1 MSASSHNQGHAPAGH
16 SHGHGDGHHGQT
28 HPHVSK
34 KDYNRGFILSV
45 ILTAIPFGLVMSGV
59 IQDSATTAMIVMG
72 LGAVQIIVHMVY
84 FLHMNRQAEGGWT
97 FLALVFTVLLVA
109 ITLVGSLWVMYHLN
123 DNLMPATNH
132 NLRIAP

>member
-1 MSASSHNQGHAPAGH
+1 MSASSHNHGHASAGH
-16 SHGHGDGHHGQT
+16 SHGHGEGHHGQT

-45 ILTAIPFGLVMSGV
+45 ILTAIPFALVMSGV

-97 FLALVFTVLLVA
+97 FLALIFTVLLVV
-109 ITLVGSLWVMYHLN
+109 ITLVGSLWVMFHLN
-123 DNLMPATNH
+123 GNLMPATNH